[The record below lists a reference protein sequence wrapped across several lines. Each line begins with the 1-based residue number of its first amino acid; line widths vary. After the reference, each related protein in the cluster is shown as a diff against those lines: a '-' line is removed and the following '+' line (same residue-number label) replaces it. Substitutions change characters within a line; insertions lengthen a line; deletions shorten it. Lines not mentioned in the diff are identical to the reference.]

1 MVTRRG
7 FTLIELLV
15 ALAIVALLLS
25 IVVPRYFGSITRAE
39 ESVLKENLHTM
50 RDAIDKH
57 FADTG
62 RYPDTLGQ
70 LVTKRYIRMV
80 PDDPITQSSS
90 TWIVIAPADAKL
102 GAVYDIKSSAKGVGR
117 NGKPYEEW

>member
-15 ALAIVALLLS
+15 AMAIVGLLLS
-25 IVVPRYFGSITRAE
+25 IVTPRYFGSITRAE
-39 ESVLKENLHTM
+39 ESVLKENLFLL

-62 RYPDTLGQ
+62 RYPDSLEQ
-70 LVTKRYIRMV
+70 LATKHYIRMV
-80 PDDPITQSSS
+80 PDDPITKSAASW
-90 TWIVIAPADAKL
+90 TLIAPADAKL

>member
-15 ALAIVALLLS
+15 AMAIVGLLLS
-25 IVVPRYFGSITRAE
+25 IVTPRYFGSITRTE
-39 ESVLKENLHTM
+39 ESVLKENLFLL

-62 RYPDTLGQ
+62 SYPDSLEQ
-70 LVTKRYIRMV
+70 LATKRYLRMV
-80 PDDPITQSSS
+80 PDDPITKAA
-90 TWIVIAPADAKL
+90 TWTVIAPADAKL
-102 GAVYDIKSSAKGVGR
+102 GAVYDIRSSAKGVGR

>member
-15 ALAIVALLLS
+15 AMAIVGLLLS
-25 IVVPRYFGSITRAE
+25 IVTPRYFGSINRTE
-39 ESVLKENLHTM
+39 ESVLKENLFLL
-50 RDAIDKH
+50 RDASDKH

-62 RYPDTLGQ
+62 SYPCSLEQ
-70 LVTKRYIRMV
+70 LATKRYLRMV
-80 PDDPITQSSS
+80 PDDPITKAA
-90 TWIVIAPADAKL
+90 TWTVIAPADAKL
-102 GAVYDIKSSAKGVGR
+102 GAVYDIRSSAKGVGR

>member
-15 ALAIVALLLS
+15 AMAIVGLLLS
-25 IVVPRYFGSITRAE
+25 IVTPRYFGSITRAE
-39 ESVLKENLHTM
+39 ESVLKENLHLM

-62 RYPDTLGQ
+62 RYPDSLDQ
-70 LVTKRYIRMV
+70 LATKRYIRMV
-80 PDDPITQSSS
+80 PDDPITKSPAW
-90 TWIVIAPADAKL
+90 TVVAPADAKL